1 MAVERT
7 LSIIKPDGTSR
18 HIIGEVIARYERAGL
33 RVVALK
39 MVHANEALL
48 KRHYPDTIAAAIG
61 EKSAKAGEEAAKKDP
76 KAYGL
81 KVLGWLRAFMS
92 SGPVVPIV
100 LEGENAVQA
109 ARDIT
114 GFTDP
119 SAARP
124 GTIRRD
130 LSTDSILAANKEKR
144 PVRNVVHISGNREEA
159 AREIA
164 IWFEPTEFV
173 KY

>member
-7 LSIIKPDGTSR
+7 LAIIKPDGTSR
-18 HIIGEVIARYERAGL
+18 NIIGEVIARYERAGL

-39 MVHANEALL
+39 TVRATPELM
-48 KRHYPDTIAAAIG
+48 KRHYPDSLAPTLG
-61 EKSAKAGEEAAKKDP
+61 EKSANAGEEAAKADP
-76 KAYGL
+76 VGYGT

-114 GFTDP
+114 GYTDP

-130 LSTDSILAANKEKR
+130 LSTDSILAANKEGR
-144 PVRNVVHISGNREEA
+144 PVKNVVHISGNPAEA
-159 AREIA
+159 AQEIA
-164 IWFEPTEFV
+164 IWFSKEELV
-173 KY
+173 K